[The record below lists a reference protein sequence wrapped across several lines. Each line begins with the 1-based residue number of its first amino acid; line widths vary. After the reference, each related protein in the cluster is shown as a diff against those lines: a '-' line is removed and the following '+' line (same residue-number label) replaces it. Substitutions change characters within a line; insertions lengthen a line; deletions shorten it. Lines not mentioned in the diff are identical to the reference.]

1 MGMIQEFK
9 EFALKG
15 NMIDMAVGIIIGG
28 AFGGL
33 VKSLVGKVMMPPLG
47 VLMGGLDFSEYSLV
61 LQQGEKD
68 AEGNVVKEMVE
79 MQYGAFITE
88 GINFVIV
95 AFAVFML
102 IKGINAARKRF
113 EAEKEAEPEAPAGPT
128 QEELLADIRD
138 LLKTQKG

>member
-1 MGMIQEFK
+1 MGMLKEFR

-47 VLMGGLDFSEYSLV
+47 LLMGGLDFSQYKWV
-61 LQQGEKD
+61 LQPEEKD
-68 AEGNVVKEMVE
+68 GDTVVKELVE

-102 IKGINAARKRF
+102 IKGINTARKRF
-113 EAEKEAEPEAPAGPT
+113 EEEQAPPAPAGPS
-128 QEELLADIRD
+128 QEELLGEIRD
-138 LLKTQKG
+138 ILKTK